1 MSTAKIIG
9 SAPQLLVK
17 NVVLTAEYYR
27 DVLGFSVIGYALDPP
42 VYAMVQRDGF
52 QIHFAKADNINLN
65 ETLRKETTDFILWIP
80 EIDTFYNEL
89 KSKGADI
96 ITEII
101 QRPYGSREFVVRDCN
116 GYTILIGD

>member
-42 VYAMVQRDGF
+42 V
-52 QIHFAKADNINLN
+52 
-65 ETLRKETTDFILWIP
+65 
-80 EIDTFYNEL
+80 
-89 KSKGADI
+89 
-96 ITEII
+96 
-101 QRPYGSREFVVRDCN
+101 
-116 GYTILIGD
+116 

>member
-1 MSTAKIIG
+1 
-9 SAPQLLVK
+9 
-17 NVVLTAEYYR
+17 
-27 DVLGFSVIGYALDPP
+27 
-42 VYAMVQRDGF
+42 MVQRDGF

-65 ETLRKETTDFILWIP
+65 ETLRKGTTDFILWIP